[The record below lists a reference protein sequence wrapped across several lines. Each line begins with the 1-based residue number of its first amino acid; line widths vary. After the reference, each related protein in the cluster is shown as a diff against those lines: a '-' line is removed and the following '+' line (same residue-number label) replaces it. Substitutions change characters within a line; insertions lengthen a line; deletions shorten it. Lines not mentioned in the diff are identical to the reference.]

1 LAATPEKPFA
11 AFSNVSFQGE
21 PWTQS
26 VSHGE
31 LLRDGYDQS
40 LTVDLDRL
48 VLLYQGVSD
57 QDQIDKIY
65 GQIPYRLGL
74 LYAER

>member
-1 LAATPEKPFA
+1 LTATPEKPFA
-11 AFSNVSFQGE
+11 GLSNLTFKGE

-40 LTVDLDRL
+40 LTIDPKRL

-57 QDQIDKIY
+57 QDQKDKIY

-74 LYAER
+74 LYAR